1 MMFHILYHLRLEFSL
16 RLVVIFLLS
25 CSEIEEG
32 SPSEEVVEN
41 EETQEAVETDGENRS
56 VSHSCRKYLVTQMML
71 DREYG
76 YLLT

>member
-1 MMFHILYHLRLEFSL
+1 MSL
-16 RLVVIFLLS
+16 CLPSIIKWLSFFLLS

-71 DREYG
+71 DSEYG
-76 YLLT
+76 YLLTL